1 MANDNELMRELR
13 NLSGD
18 LRGGLAAKAV
28 INYLLVE
35 LSEINSVN
43 REELEEVLLNAMKL
57 IEVEERDIN
66 RVKELITRL
75 RSK

>member
-18 LRGGLAAKAV
+18 LRGLAAKAV